1 MIEITSL
8 STALIE
14 MQKKCIGLYF
24 NRYLEKYVPV
34 IEETE
39 YSFVVIYIGN
49 LLALTKEHLPKDDK
63 HNPRVVIHFPENKT
77 LSQMMEDPIGLN
89 DWCFKN
95 LKQF

>member
-1 MIEITSL
+1 MANTTSL
-8 STALIE
+8 NAALVE

-24 NRYLEKYVPV
+24 NPYIKKYVPV

-49 LLALTKEHLPKDDK
+49 LLALSEEHLPKDDE

-77 LSQMMEDPIGLN
+77 LFQMMENPIEFN
-89 DWCFKN
+89 KWCVEN
-95 LKQF
+95 LE